1 MCRARARALPLEHI
15 AIEPVGF
22 TSDTHAK
29 IMNERG
35 YRTDYQSWRQGKPQ
49 GAAAKG
55 EPARA
60 RRLQYRG
67 WWWWWLRDQ
76 RPSSS

>member
-1 MCRARARALPLEHI
+1 MCRARGLPLEHI

-49 GAAAKG
+49 GAAKG
-55 EPARA
+55 ARSLARA
-60 RRLQYRG
+60 RRLQYTVG
-67 WWWWWLRDQ
+67 GGGGGGG
-76 RPSSS
+76 